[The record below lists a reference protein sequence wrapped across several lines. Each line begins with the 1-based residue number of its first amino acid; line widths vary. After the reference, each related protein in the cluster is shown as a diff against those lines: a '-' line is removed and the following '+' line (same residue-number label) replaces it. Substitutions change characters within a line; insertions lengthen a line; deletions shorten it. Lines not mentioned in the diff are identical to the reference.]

1 MQIIKNSNIDFINNS
16 KFTILLS
23 SALILASIF
32 SLVINKGPELSI
44 DFKGGTLIAVNYT
57 KPVNI
62 NDLRSKLK
70 TVNMDGKN
78 FDFSS
83 AEIKH
88 FGNESSVALRIANIE
103 NEPENFSGK
112 LIEVLKNSF
121 PDGYPKNKNDF
132 ILSIG
137 KVSPKVGSELSG
149 KAIMAIIYAIT
160 LILIYISLRFEFV
173 FAIGAIAAIA
183 HDVTITLGIFS
194 ILGYEIS
201 LPVVAAFLTIVGY
214 SLNDTIVI
222 NGNGLDEDVLNE
234 ANLDE
239 VETVLALTNDDE
251 DNLMVSVLVEK
262 FSKNKRTMALVNKPN
277 YSLLQSSLKIDDLID
292 PRMSTVSSILKHVHK
307 GTIENAYTILNGEYE
322 VIEADILET
331 SELVNKELK
340 TADLPDEIR
349 VGAIL
354 RNNNFMLPSSK
365 YIFQKDDTV
374 ILLAKRDQL
383 PLVENLFRISSI

>member
-70 TVNMDGKN
+70 TVNIDGKN

-149 KAIMAIIYAIT
+149 KAIMAIIYAVT

-222 NGNGLDEDVLNE
+222 FDRIRENLKTINKGSIVNTVNKSINESLSRTIVTSLTTFFVVLI
-234 ANLDE
+234 LFFFGGE
-239 VETVLALTNDDE
+239 VIRYFSFALIIG
-251 DNLMVSVLVEK
+251 VLVG
-262 FSKNKRTMALVNKPN
+262 T
-277 YSLLQSSLKIDDLID
+277 Y
-292 PRMSTVSSILKHVHK
+292 SSIFV
-307 GTIENAYTILNGEYE
+307 A
-322 VIEADILET
+322 
-331 SELVNKELK
+331 SLVVVYMQPK
-340 TADLPDEIR
+340 T
-349 VGAIL
+349 
-354 RNNNFMLPSSK
+354 
-365 YIFQKDDTV
+365 
-374 ILLAKRDQL
+374 
-383 PLVENLFRISSI
+383 

>member
-16 KFTILLS
+16 KFTIFLS

-32 SLVINKGPELSI
+32 SLIINKGPELSI
-44 DFKGGTLIAVNYT
+44 DFKGGILIAVNYT

-70 TVNMDGKN
+70 SVNIGGQN
-78 FDFSS
+78 FNFSS

-88 FGNESSVALRIANIE
+88 FGSESSVALRIANIE
-103 NEPENFSGK
+103 NEPENFSSQ

-222 NGNGLDEDVLNE
+222 FDRIRENLKTIKKDSIVDMVNRSINESLSRTIVTSLTTFFVVLI
-234 ANLDE
+234 LYFFGGE
-239 VETVLALTNDDE
+239 VIRYFSFALIIG
-251 DNLMVSVLVEK
+251 VLVG
-262 FSKNKRTMALVNKPN
+262 T
-277 YSLLQSSLKIDDLID
+277 Y
-292 PRMSTVSSILKHVHK
+292 SSIFVASLIVVHMQP
-307 GTIENAYTILNGEYE
+307 
-322 VIEADILET
+322 
-331 SELVNKELK
+331 K
-340 TADLPDEIR
+340 T
-349 VGAIL
+349 
-354 RNNNFMLPSSK
+354 
-365 YIFQKDDTV
+365 
-374 ILLAKRDQL
+374 
-383 PLVENLFRISSI
+383 

>member
-70 TVNMDGKN
+70 TVNIDGKN

-112 LIEVLKNSF
+112 LIEILKNSF
-121 PDGYPKNKNDF
+121 PDVYPKNKNDF

-222 NGNGLDEDVLNE
+222 FDRIRENLKTIKKGSIVDTVNKSINESLSRTIVTSLTTFFVVLI
-234 ANLDE
+234 LFFFGGE
-239 VETVLALTNDDE
+239 VIRYFSFALIIG
-251 DNLMVSVLVEK
+251 VLVG
-262 FSKNKRTMALVNKPN
+262 T
-277 YSLLQSSLKIDDLID
+277 Y
-292 PRMSTVSSILKHVHK
+292 SSIFVASLIVVYMQPK
-307 GTIENAYTILNGEYE
+307 
-322 VIEADILET
+322 
-331 SELVNKELK
+331 S
-340 TADLPDEIR
+340 
-349 VGAIL
+349 
-354 RNNNFMLPSSK
+354 
-365 YIFQKDDTV
+365 
-374 ILLAKRDQL
+374 
-383 PLVENLFRISSI
+383 